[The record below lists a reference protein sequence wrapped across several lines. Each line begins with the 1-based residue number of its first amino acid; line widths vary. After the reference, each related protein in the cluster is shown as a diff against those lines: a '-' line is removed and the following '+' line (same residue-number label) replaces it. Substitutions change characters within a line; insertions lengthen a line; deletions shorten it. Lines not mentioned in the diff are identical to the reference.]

1 MLKDVVI
8 MLSSLQNL
16 LVLKL
21 KSVLKILLFPI
32 NTLLPIKLK
41 SAKPKAVVKKKPK
54 TVKLPRELLILQDKS
69 LSQKNIMIHLRVN
82 IALLR
87 RVRVLPNL
95 DQELKF
101 KITSAPKL
109 ISQTLPQV
117 HADVTIH
124 VDAPSEQQNESISI
138 CFCETM

>member
-1 MLKDVVI
+1 MLYLSPPSLLPNFKLSIVDLILYQLFQVVHIVLKVLRYNSQVLKDVVI

-54 TVKLPRELLILQDKS
+54 TVKLPRELLIF
-69 LSQKNIMIHLRVN
+69 
-82 IALLR
+82 
-87 RVRVLPNL
+87 L
-95 DQELKF
+95 DQPLVLL
-101 KITSAPKL
+101 SL
-109 ISQTLPQV
+109 LL
-117 HADVTIH
+117 
-124 VDAPSEQQNESISI
+124 
-138 CFCETM
+138 